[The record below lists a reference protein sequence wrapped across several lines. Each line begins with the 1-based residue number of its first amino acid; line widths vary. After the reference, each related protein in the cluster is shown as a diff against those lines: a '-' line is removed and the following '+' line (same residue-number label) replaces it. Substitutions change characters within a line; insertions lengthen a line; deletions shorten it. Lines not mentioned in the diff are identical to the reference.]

1 MCGFPVLR
9 FHSLPHQNKASSLS
23 QSVWS
28 VWPFVLAN
36 ELTHASLLADYKRQ
50 EKGHIY

>member
-1 MCGFPVLR
+1 MYGFPVLW

-23 QSVWS
+23 QSLWI

-36 ELTHASLLADYKRQ
+36 ELIHASLLAEYKRQ